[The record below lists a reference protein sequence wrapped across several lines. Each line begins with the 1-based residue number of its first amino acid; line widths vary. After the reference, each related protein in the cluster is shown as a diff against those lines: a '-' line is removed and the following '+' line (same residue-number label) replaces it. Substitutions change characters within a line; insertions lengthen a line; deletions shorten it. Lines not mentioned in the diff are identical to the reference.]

1 MKDLSTVLKDVEQYI
16 QQTKSQHY
24 GGSNVQAI
32 DAIEASGH
40 STGFIMGSIVKYA
53 MRYGKKGG
61 HADQKKDLM
70 KIIHY
75 GLMALEE
82 HNAKQLTETTTGR
95 SQIGRVPLG
104 EVTINTGIG
113 ERNSID
119 LGWVN
124 AFNEPSSNLA
134 DSMISTE

>member
-1 MKDLSTVLKDVEQYI
+1 MKDLSTVLKEVERYV

-40 STGFIMGSIVKYA
+40 STGFMMGSIVKYA
-53 MRYGKKGG
+53 MRYGKKGSY
-61 HADQKKDLM
+61 ADQRKDLM

-82 HNAKQLTETTTGR
+82 HDAKQ
-95 SQIGRVPLG
+95 GRVPLG

-113 ERNSID
+113 ERNRYGIMD
-119 LGWVN
+119 ELTITAG
-124 AFNEPSSNLA
+124 SSDTNRIN
-134 DSMISTE
+134 SMISTEWE